1 MDKVS
6 VFGTVD
12 VGSIPAGSTVLITND
27 YFFEPSWYTYVM
39 RKDKE
44 KAVELRLS
52 GKSYN
57 EIKDILKISKS
68 TLSEWFKVMP
78 ESENIRQ
85 KLVADRKEN
94 DLLVLK
100 KVNNKRSL
108 YLDALYEKAR
118 SDAVIEY
125 EIHSKT
131 ALFIA
136 GLGLYYG
143 EGNKASK
150 YAVSISNSDYRVL
163 AIFRN
168 FLIRVCNISPG
179 VIKSWLLLYPD
190 LNEEICKEHWI
201 NKVHLGRDSFMKST
215 CIQGRHKTRRVSYGI
230 CTIGLGSRVL
240 KNKILVWLD
249 LMAQNMGK

>member
-1 MDKVS
+1 
-6 VFGTVD
+6 
-12 VGSIPAGSTVLITND
+12 
-27 YFFEPSWYTYVM
+27 M

-57 EIKDILKISKS
+57 EIKGILKISKS
-68 TLSEWFKVMP
+68 TLSEWFKVVP

-100 KVNNKRSL
+100 KENTKRRL
-108 YLDALYEKAR
+108 YLDDLYEKAR
-118 SDAVIEY
+118 SDALVEY
-125 EIHSKT
+125 EIYSKNP
-131 ALFIA
+131 LFIA

-168 FLIRVCNISPG
+168 FLVQVCNISPG

-190 LNEEICKEHWI
+190 LNEKICKEHWI
-201 NKVHLGRDSFMKST
+201 NKVGVQADSFMKST

-230 CTIGLGSRVL
+230 CTIGLGNRVL
-240 KNKILVWLD
+240 KNKMLVWLD
-249 LMAQNMGK
+249 LMAQKLGE